1 MHSSLWKFF
10 NSSSAYVCFFV
21 FQIDKTIFFSYSNTR
36 HASIE
41 SFILSY
47 YSVFYTLIKHW
58 NARMSVHFFV
68 VVRTVGSLVIMRD
81 YSFTRVNARRTHRNW
96 PSTVFWC
103 SFFFPACTSCPHTSE
118 AISLSDRNYGAYVS
132 SFPNYYR
139 EIVLCV
145 VTCCVY
151 NYLFS
156 HERRKKNNESIWSWY
171 VAQIPSHGYLSSQ
184 WPEQTR

>member
-10 NSSSAYVCFFV
+10 NSLSAYVCVFFV
-21 FQIDKTIFFSYSNTR
+21 SQIDKTIFFYSNTR
-36 HASIE
+36 RASIE

-47 YSVFYTLIKHW
+47 YSVFYTLIKQLECP
-58 NARMSVHFFV
+58 N
-68 VVRTVGSLVIMRD
+68 VGSFLCCRSNCWLIGDYVWLLV
-81 YSFTRVNARRTHRNW
+81 YQSKRTLDASQLVKHCILML
-96 PSTVFWC
+96 VLHFC
-103 SFFFPACTSCPHTSE
+103 LHLCPHTSD
-118 AISLSDRNYGAYVS
+118 AFSLSDRNYDAYVS

-156 HERRKKNNESIWSWY
+156 HERRKNNESIWSWY

-184 WPEQTR
+184 WPEQMR